1 MILLTLSVAA
11 VLLALISLRDR
22 HALSKSNLALRLGA
36 SVLLVLGG
44 LFSLENLYL
53 LGKLL
58 GRLAMPTGL
67 VWLLLWALIFK
78 ALWEKQRKAVLVFS
92 GILVAYTLAGNV
104 WLGGVLTG
112 TLEAEWMDVVAQEH
126 EPFEAVLVLG
136 GGATGDSEYAQVND
150 AGDRVVL
157 GARLYNRGLTPVLV
171 TSGSSIPGLGSYV
184 DVSEA
189 TTAIWTELAVP
200 ESAIVRMP
208 EPKNTREEIAG
219 IKELMKEK
227 GWTRVGLVTSAWHMR
242 RAMKLAKDQDV
253 KLHPLPADFRTRT
266 GWDGILSIVPDAHGF
281 INVQRACW
289 EYLGAA
295 TGR

>member
-1 MILLTLSVAA
+1 MILLTLTVAA
-11 VLLALISLRDR
+11 VLLTLMSLRDR
-22 HALSKSNLALRLGA
+22 HTLSKGSLALRLGA
-36 SVLLVLGG
+36 SVLLVLAG

-78 ALWEKQRKAVLVFS
+78 AFWEKQNKAVFVFS

-112 TLEAEWMDVVAQEH
+112 TLEDEWMDVVAQKH

-136 GGATGDSEYAQVND
+136 GGATGDADYAQVND

-157 GARLYNRGLTPVLV
+157 GARLYHRGLTPLLV

-189 TTAIWTELAVP
+189 TTAIWTELGVP
-200 ESAIVRMP
+200 ESAILRMP

-227 GWTRVGLVTSAWHMR
+227 GWERVGLVTSAWHMR
-242 RAMKLAKDQDV
+242 RAMKLAESQGV
-253 KLHPLPADFRTRT
+253 NLHPVPADFRTRT